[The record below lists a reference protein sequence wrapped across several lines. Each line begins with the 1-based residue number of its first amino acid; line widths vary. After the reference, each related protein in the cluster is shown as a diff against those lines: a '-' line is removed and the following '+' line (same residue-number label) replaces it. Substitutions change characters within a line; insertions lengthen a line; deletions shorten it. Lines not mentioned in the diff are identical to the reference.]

1 MNLDFI
7 TLFLE
12 NLTGIAI
19 TPSSL
24 TSLGGIGL
32 SAIGATLMDTD
43 NDSLEMLGVTSIGLG
58 ASLCFNGEEV
68 YEKTKQQLELTQAYV
83 ESLNQEE
90 LEELI
95 ARLEVKEA
103 ELSLNEDSYT
113 RTLTKHPISNE

>member
-1 MNLDFI
+1 MDFTI
-7 TLFLE
+7 LFLE
-12 NLTGIAI
+12 NLTGIA

-24 TSLGGIGL
+24 TSLGSMGL
-32 SAIGATLMDTD
+32 SSTGSALMEAD
-43 NDSLEMLGVTSIGLG
+43 NDSLNTLGVTSTSLG
-58 ASLCFNGEEV
+58 TSLSLNGEDA

-103 ELSLNEDSYT
+103 ELSLNEDSYI
-113 RTLTKHPISNE
+113 RTLTKHPIINE